1 MKVFFLLISCVA
13 TEYTSFQYRANSGSG
28 GPPEEGFRYQLAD
41 VFTNMGVS
49 VTVNSWNVI
58 ESENTQGLNVFR
70 VDIGPEGHLNASE
83 VLDFFHECSP
93 RYRIE
98 HSLQNSFS
106 MKNAEILKACVADQI
121 GVGCVAETPDLPSC
135 AANTTG
141 DSESESDDGVIIIVV
156 ILVLVFLVVIAAIL
170 ICWCCFVRNRDKN
183 RPREVWGL
191 PGLFP
196 PSAARTGY
204 AGPTTGLHELPSL
217 KFGGE

>member
-1 MKVFFLLISCVA
+1 
-13 TEYTSFQYRANSGSG
+13 
-28 GPPEEGFRYQLAD
+28 
-41 VFTNMGVS
+41 
-49 VTVNSWNVI
+49 
-58 ESENTQGLNVFR
+58 
-70 VDIGPEGHLNASE
+70 
-83 VLDFFHECSP
+83 
-93 RYRIE
+93 
-98 HSLQNSFS
+98 

-191 PGLFP
+191 PGLFT
-196 PSAARTGY
+196 PSAETRGY
-204 AGPTTGLHELPSL
+204 MGQTTGLHELPNL

>member
-28 GPPEEGFRYQLAD
+28 GPPEERNRYQLAD
-41 VFTNMGVS
+41 VFTNMGMS
-49 VTVNSWNVI
+49 VTVNSWNVL

-83 VLDFFHECSP
+83 LLDFFYECGQ
-93 RYRIE
+93 RYQIE

-106 MKNAEILKACVADQI
+106 MKNAEILKACVADQV

-135 AANTTG
+135 ATNTTG
-141 DSESESDDGVIIIVV
+141 DSESKSDDGVIIIAV
-156 ILVLVFLVVIAAIL
+156 ILVLVFLVVIAAIC
-170 ICWCCFVRNRDKN
+170 ICWWCFVRKRDKN
-183 RPREVWGL
+183 STDRFKGFAPWRM
-191 PGLFP
+191 
-196 PSAARTGY
+196 PSAEWPGY
-204 AGPTTGLHELPSL
+204 AGPTTGLHELPNL